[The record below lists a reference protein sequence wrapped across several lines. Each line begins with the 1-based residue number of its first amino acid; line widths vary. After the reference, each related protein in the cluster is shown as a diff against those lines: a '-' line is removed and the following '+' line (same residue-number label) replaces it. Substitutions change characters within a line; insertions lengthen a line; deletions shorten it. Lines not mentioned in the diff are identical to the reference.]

1 MLFSIERDAQLLANR
16 IALLKQEEMR
26 TWKKI
31 EETKKRAKE
40 VNDLKMRNEHKMQI
54 KLDQMRVNQMMQ
66 EENQNKINAMRKQRE
81 MERQKIQEAIY
92 LSKKEEAKQQKYLQ
106 A

>member
-1 MLFSIERDAQLLANR
+1 M
-16 IALLKQEEMR
+16 K

-40 VNDLKMRNEHKMQI
+40 INDLKRRNEDKMNT
-54 KLDQMRVNQMMQ
+54 KFENMRMNQMVQ
-66 EENQNKINAMRKQRE
+66 QDNQMKINQMRKQRD

-92 LSKKEEAKQQKYLQ
+92 LSKKEEAK
-106 A
+106 